1 MAISPPS
8 DIVLDVARA
17 AEPDAVAKA
26 RAALMNR
33 LPAGIAAVFDAGADA
48 AQTAPAASTTPGSI
62 LSREA
67 SSASMSD
74 ASKKFEA
81 MVLQTFISAM
91 MPKNADGTYGQGMA
105 GEMWKSMMAE
115 KLADVVAE
123 GGGIG
128 IADRLN
134 KDFERRGDQTV
145 PVSGVTSDETLA
157 EGGKP
162 AMIATAFVDVIQRQL
177 VKEIRADATS
187 NDTGLFEN

>member
-48 AQTAPAASTTPGSI
+48 AQTAPAASTTPGNI

-91 MPKNADGTYGQGMA
+91 MPKNAAGTYGQGMA

>member
-48 AQTAPAASTTPGSI
+48 AQTVSAASTTPGSI

-91 MPKNADGTYGQGMA
+91 MPKNAAGTYGQGMA

>member
-1 MAISPPS
+1 
-8 DIVLDVARA
+8 
-17 AEPDAVAKA
+17 
-26 RAALMNR
+26 
-33 LPAGIAAVFDAGADA
+33 
-48 AQTAPAASTTPGSI
+48 
-62 LSREA
+62 
-67 SSASMSD
+67 
-74 ASKKFEA
+74 
-81 MVLQTFISAM
+81 M
-91 MPKNADGTYGQGMA
+91 MPKNAAGTYGQGMA